1 MARIWMGVP
10 LLAILAFS
18 VVAARAAPAAA
29 RAQTE
34 RQAPGRVLDAWVS
47 IVEKLVIPAA
57 EALPESRYAYS
68 PSDGEFQG
76 VRTFAGQVKHLAAAN
91 YQLGARILGEDPPA
105 GTRGESAPESVRT
118 KAEILEYARGSFAV
132 LHRAAAEI
140 DETNLLEPIPGA
152 ANAEQKTR
160 LGLLVDALVHASNHY
175 GQIVEYLRGN
185 GIVPPASR

>member
-1 MARIWMGVP
+1 MRVP

-29 RAQTE
+29 RAQAE

-68 PSDGEFQG
+68 PSDGEFKG

-91 YQLGARILGEDPPA
+91 YQLGARILGEEPPA

-118 KAEILEYARGSFAV
+118 KAEILAYARGSFAV
-132 LHRAAAEI
+132 LHRAAAAL

-152 ANAEQKTR
+152 VREEQKTR

>member
-1 MARIWMGVP
+1 VARAWMRVP
-10 LLAILAFS
+10 LLALMVLSAD
-18 VVAARAAPAAA
+18 VAQGAVAAASRPA
-29 RAQTE
+29 E
-34 RQAPGRVLDAWVS
+34 RQAVGRVLDAWVS
-47 IVEKLVIPAA
+47 IVEKLVIPTAD
-57 EALPESRYAYS
+57 ALPESRYAYS
-68 PSDGEFQG
+68 PSDGEFKG

-91 YQLGARILGEDPPA
+91 YQLGARILGEEPPA

-132 LHRAAAEI
+132 LHRAATAI

-152 ANAEQKTR
+152 ANEEQKTR
-160 LGLLVDALVHASNHY
+160 LGLIVDALLHASNHY